1 MEEKEIVTKVIE
13 VKQEDNKIYPLIALR
28 GKVLFPKTL
37 LNFDVGRQVSI
48 NAINRAVADNSLIF
62 IAPQKSAFI
71 DNPKKSDILG
81 VGVIARI
88 KQVVK
93 IQGSNNMKV
102 SVEALSRAK
111 ITSFLDT
118 KGFFTVTAVECP
130 YILPENEK

>member
-1 MEEKEIVTKVIE
+1 MEEKEIITTEVIQEKV
-13 VKQEDNKIYPLIALR
+13 YPLIALR

-48 NAINRAVADNSLIF
+48 NAINRAVAENSLIF

-71 DNPKKSDILG
+71 EVPKKSDILG

-93 IQGSNNMKV
+93 IQNSNNMKV

-111 ITSFLDT
+111 ITSFIET
-118 KGFFTVTAVECP
+118 KGLFTVTATECP
-130 YILPENEK
+130 YVLPRLLKAG